1 MCYLKM
7 TEMPKIWLRQSFLLW
22 SLKKFQKGFTCPC
35 VSQYHGHTYLLV
47 RQLLPIPPDKSESRE
62 MPELGGPLASTRATL
77 IYFTDEKVEVGR
89 EACLRLHRKLG
100 ARSRLESRSPG
111 AGGRTPCAYWLLSN
125 IRQVCVMDPWQSQDM
140 SPPASS
146 PFQTCPEEHLSSDEY
161 LSDGISCTC
170 VVPKI
175 S

>member
-1 MCYLKM
+1 
-7 TEMPKIWLRQSFLLW
+7 
-22 SLKKFQKGFTCPC
+22 
-35 VSQYHGHTYLLV
+35 
-47 RQLLPIPPDKSESRE
+47 

-125 IRQVCVMDPWQSQDM
+125 IRQVCVMDP
-140 SPPASS
+140 
-146 PFQTCPEEHLSSDEY
+146 
-161 LSDGISCTC
+161 
-170 VVPKI
+170 
-175 S
+175 